1 MKVLTVLGT
10 RPEIIRLSRVIEK
23 LDRLCNHK
31 LVHTGQ
37 NFDPNLSDIFFQQLR
52 VRPPDYY
59 LGVTGETFG
68 QQVGQM
74 LAAVD
79 KVLVNEWPDALLIL
93 GDTNS
98 GLCSI
103 LAKRMGIPVYHM
115 EAGNR
120 CYDDRVP
127 EEVNRRII
135 DHSSTVLMPY
145 TQRSKENLVREGI
158 EGRRIYVTGNP
169 INEVIN
175 CYDADIRA
183 SDVHERLGVEPG
195 KYFLVTMHR
204 AENVDVEYRLR
215 NLGAGLEQVQ
225 QKYGYPVI
233 CSLHPRTRQKMQQY
247 GVGVENDQ
255 VRFLTP
261 LGFFDFVALERAAF
275 CVLSDSGTVQEECCI
290 FRVPTVTIRDVTERP
305 ETIECGSNMLSGC
318 EPDAILRCV
327 EAVLA
332 QGRAW
337 QPPAEYLEADVSS
350 KVAKIVLGYRDA
362 RQGCCHEF
370 HELTRRVNN

>member
-10 RPEIIRLSRVIEK
+10 RPEIIRLSRAIEK
-23 LDRLCNHK
+23 LDLLCDHK

-52 VRPPDYY
+52 VRPPDHY
-59 LGVTGETFG
+59 LGVTGATFG
-68 QQVGQM
+68 QQIGQM

-79 KVLVNEWPDALLIL
+79 GVLHDERPDALLIL

-145 TQRSKENLVREGI
+145 TQRSKENLVAEGI
-158 EGRRIYVTGNP
+158 ESRRIYVTGNP
-169 INEVIN
+169 INEVITH
-175 CYDADIRA
+175 YDADIRA
-183 SDVHERLGVEPG
+183 SDVHARLGVTAG
-195 KYFLVTMHR
+195 QYFLVTMHR
-204 AENVDVEYRLR
+204 AENVDVEDRLR
-215 NLGAGLEQVQ
+215 NLAAALSQVQ
-225 QKYGYPVI
+225 QKYGHPVI
-233 CSLHPRTRQKMQQY
+233 CSLHPRTRHKMQQY
-247 GVGVENDQ
+247 GVGVDNHQ
-255 VRFLTP
+255 VRFMSP
-261 LGFFDFVALERAAF
+261 LGFFDFVALEQAAL
-275 CVLSDSGTVQEECCI
+275 CTLSDSGTVQEECCI
-290 FRVPTVTIRDVTERP
+290 FHVPNVTLRDVTERP

-318 EPDAILRCV
+318 EPETILRCV
-327 EAVLA
+327 ETVLA
-332 QGRAW
+332 QGSDW
-337 QPPAEYLEADVSS
+337 LPPAEYLEADVSS
-350 KVAKIVLGYRDA
+350 KVVKIVLGHRLGVY
-362 RQGCCHEF
+362 GG
-370 HELTRRVNN
+370 N

>member
-1 MKVLTVLGT
+1 VLGT
-10 RPEIIRLSRVIEK
+10 RPEIIRLSRVIDK
-23 LDRLCNHK
+23 LDQVCDHK

-37 NFDPNLSDIFFQQLR
+37 NFDPNLSDIFFQQLG
-52 VRPPDYY
+52 VRPPDYT

-68 QQVGQM
+68 QQIGQM
-74 LAAVD
+74 LVAVD
-79 KVLVNEWPDALLIL
+79 RVLHDERPDALLIL

-127 EEVNRRII
+127 EEVNRRLI

-175 CYDADIRA
+175 FYDADIRA
-183 SDVHERLGVEPG
+183 SEVHARLGVEPG

-204 AENVDVEYRLR
+204 AENVDVEERLR
-215 NLGAGLEQVQ
+215 NLTAALAQVQ
-225 QKYGYPVI
+225 RRFDYPVI
-233 CSLHPRTRQKMQQY
+233 CSLHPRTRHKMQEY
-247 GVGVENDQ
+247 GVGAKEYGVGAENDQ
-255 VRFLTP
+255 VRFLAP

-275 CVLSDSGTVQEECCI
+275 CALSDSGTVQEECCL
-290 FRVPTVTIRDVTERP
+290 FHVPNVTLRDVTERP

-318 EPDAILRCV
+318 EPEAILRCV
-327 EAVLA
+327 ETVVA

-350 KVAKIVLGYRDA
+350 KVVKIVLGYHLGGHD
-362 RQGCCHEF
+362 G
-370 HELTRRVNN
+370 N

>member
-23 LDRLCNHK
+23 LDQLCDHK

-52 VRPPDYY
+52 VRAPDYY
-59 LGVTGETFG
+59 LGVTGATFG
-68 QQVGQM
+68 QQLGQM

-79 KVLVNEWPDALLIL
+79 TVLLSERPDALLIL

-98 GLCSI
+98 GLCSV

-158 EGRRIYVTGNP
+158 EGQRIYVTGNP

-175 CYDADIRA
+175 YYDADIRA
-183 SDVHERLGVEPG
+183 SDIHARLGVEPG
-195 KYFLVTMHR
+195 HYFLVTMHR
-204 AENVDVEYRLR
+204 AENVDVESRLR
-215 NLGAGLEQVQ
+215 DLTTALTQVQ
-225 QKYGYPVI
+225 AHYGYPVI
-233 CSLHPRTRQKMQQY
+233 CSLHPRTRNKMEQY
-247 GVGVENDQ
+247 GVDVANDQ
-255 VRFLTP
+255 IRFVAP

-275 CVLSDSGTVQEECCI
+275 CTLSDSGTVQEESCL
-290 FRVPTVTIRDVTERP
+290 FRVPNVTIRDVTERP
-305 ETIECGSNMLSGC
+305 ETLECGSNMLSGC
-318 EPDAILRCV
+318 EPAVILRCV
-327 EAVLA
+327 ATVLA
-332 QGRAW
+332 QGRDW
-337 QPPAEYLEADVSS
+337 QPPVEYLETNVAG
-350 KVAKIVLGYRDA
+350 KVVKIVLGYR
-362 RQGCCHEF
+362 
-370 HELTRRVNN
+370 